1 MVNKMNGE
9 SIEITKQNIERLKE
23 LFPEVLTDG
32 EKIDFDMLRTVL
44 GEVVEDNNERYQFTW
59 HGKTNHLRC
68 PKPSKG
74 TLRPV
79 PEKSKNFDTTENL
92 YIEGD
97 NLEVLKLLQKSY
109 NGKIKMIYIDPPY
122 NTGNDFVYKD
132 DFKSSIIHYL
142 RETGQIDVEGNSTST
157 NTEANGRYHSDW
169 LNMMYPRIKLARNLL
184 MDNGLILFL

>member
-59 HGKTNHLRC
+59 HGKKQTILGAQ
-68 PKPSKG
+68 KPSKG

-79 PEKSKNFDTTENL
+79 PEKVKTLIRQRTF
-92 YIEGD
+92 I
-97 NLEVLKLLQKSY
+97 LK
-109 NGKIKMIYIDPPY
+109 GI
-122 NTGNDFVYKD
+122 T
-132 DFKSSIIHYL
+132 
-142 RETGQIDVEGNSTST
+142 
-157 NTEANGRYHSDW
+157 
-169 LNMMYPRIKLARNLL
+169 
-184 MDNGLILFL
+184 

>member
-1 MVNKMNGE
+1 MVIKMDGK
-9 SIEITKQNIERLKE
+9 SVDITKQNIERLKE

-44 GEVVEDNNERYQFTW
+44 GEIVEDHNERYQFTW
-59 HGKTNHLRC
+59 HGKKQAIFGAQ
-68 PKPSKG
+68 KPSKG

-109 NGKIKMIYIDPPY
+109 NSKVKLIYIVIHNLLKYCPL
-122 NTGNDFVYKD
+122 
-132 DFKSSIIHYL
+132 SIIRL
-142 RETGQIDVEGNSTST
+142 R
-157 NTEANGRYHSDW
+157 
-169 LNMMYPRIKLARNLL
+169 
-184 MDNGLILFL
+184 